1 MQFEYI
7 QEFLRKAENGVLLDT
22 NLFLVFLVGL
32 HRIELVSIFKLTQHY
47 TAEDFTILQKKVT

>member
-32 HRIELVSIFKLTQHY
+32 HRIELVSKFKLTQRY
-47 TAEDFTILQKKVT
+47 TAEDFTILQKKVS